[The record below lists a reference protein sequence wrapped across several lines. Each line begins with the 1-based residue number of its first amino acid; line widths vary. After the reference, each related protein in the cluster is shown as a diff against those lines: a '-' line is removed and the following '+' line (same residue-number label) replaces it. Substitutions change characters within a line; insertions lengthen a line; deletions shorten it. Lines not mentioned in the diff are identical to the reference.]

1 MSIMKQKLLFT
12 IIVIFSAGMLSAQE
26 GLKKFLYKGTIDKL
40 PITLYLQEDTSG
52 CGPKF
57 YHGMYRYDNL
67 SKWLYLE
74 ISDDEESR
82 LVLVEGGITG
92 IISVKL
98 EGETL
103 KGFWISPDGNRKLK
117 VNLKEIPT
125 TNKIMKS
132 YDEKYEE
139 VNYEMNDC

>member
-1 MSIMKQKLLFT
+1 
-12 IIVIFSAGMLSAQE
+12 
-26 GLKKFLYKGTIDKL
+26 
-40 PITLYLQEDTSG
+40 
-52 CGPKF
+52 
-57 YHGMYRYDNL
+57 MYRYDNL

-117 VNLKEIPT
+117 VNLKEVPT